1 MLPSTFSQQLLQLCP
16 PVLVAVGILAGV
28 LLLATIGVAQW
39 LLLRRHIARS
49 GGWVLANALAW
60 IAGLAVVFAAIAV
73 APPDAPVLTA
83 VFGVAGGLGMGF
95 TVALVTGGVTGNV
108 CPVAGL
114 RAGRR
119 HASWRTRSGS
129 LVGVAGQPIPQLWCG
144 QPEPGGLTTSGAC

>member
-1 MLPSTFSQQLLQLCP
+1 M
-16 PVLVAVGILAGV
+16 
-28 LLLATIGVAQW
+28 
-39 LLLRRHIARS
+39 
-49 GGWVLANALAW
+49 LANALAW

-129 LVGVAGQPIPQLWCG
+129 LVGVAGQPMPS
-144 QPEPGGLTTSGAC
+144 SGAANPNQLASRRQVLVEKGHVRRRASWADGS